1 MSRLDRFYRAFGEY
15 RKSIAQEREISA
27 LRAAVAEADRQDRI
41 RAIRSS
47 CTIENDWVEE
57 IERGLV
63 FIEKAINEE
72 RQFIRSEG
80 EVAPI
85 EKIKRVSRESVEHLA
100 RHSNL
105 LTQESK
111 DGDLMPEKL
120 YTVERLNNYAVYEN
134 RFLYMVLLHLA
145 DFVSVRYDRIV
156 KLTNTYRGESLMQK
170 KVTYGK
176 ATLEYEINLKEVRE
190 DDPYLREHNG
200 QREKLERLER
210 IQRSIYYYLHTPLM
224 IEVAKADKLKPPV
237 TKTNVLRMDKNF
249 KEVVALYDYISAY
262 DRDGF
267 SVEEEERQV
276 NCSKKELAEQ
286 FTDPV
291 LLLSFLTYE
300 HGLGIEEELKEA
312 FEQEELRRREEAR
325 RLLQEQLENMRRRIA
340 EGGGS
345 PEEYIRLLEQNNR
358 ELEKEKAQLLLIK
371 EKAVKLEQENNA
383 LKETIAR
390 HRDEVEA
397 LEERHAKEKD
407 ELKANCEELSRQM
420 AEEAAAHG
428 EEMLRINREKEEEI
442 ARSRSECEEIV
453 RKNMEVLA
461 QKERE
466 REELQLKA
474 QRLDRERALAASRL
488 TALRAEHGLIGETE
502 DYSSEAAFQE
512 LEHQYEVLGS
522 FLHREWKGAK
532 RALRLQF
539 LSDVKALFSQNWGKD
554 LIPFGKKQDRATE
567 ASSAETDVKTR
578 AREGADR
585 EKDAAEEER
594 AEDERAEKGPAEEVG
609 AEKDRTDSDAERGD
623 REGDGNEVSEAK

>member
-15 RKSIAQEREISA
+15 RRQVSEEREISA
-27 LRAAVAEADRQDRI
+27 LRTAAAEADRQDRI

-47 CTIENDWVEE
+47 CTIETDWLDE
-57 IERGLV
+57 IERGLG

-85 EKIKRVSRESVEHLA
+85 EKIKHVSRESVEHLA

-105 LTQESK
+105 ITRENE

-134 RFLYMVLLHLA
+134 RFLYMVLLRLA

-156 KLTNTYRGESLMQK
+156 KLTNTYRGESAVQK

-176 ATLEYEINLKEVRE
+176 VTLEYEIDLKEVRE

-210 IQRSIYYYLHTPLM
+210 ILRSIYYFLQTPLM
-224 IEVAKADKLKPPV
+224 VEVAKADKLKPPV

-249 KEVVALYDYISAY
+249 KEVVALYDYITAY

-267 SVEEEERQV
+267 IVEEEERQV
-276 NCSKKELAEQ
+276 DCSDKELAEQ

-358 ELEKEKAQLLLIK
+358 ELEKEKAQLLPIK

-390 HRDEVEA
+390 HWDEIEA

-428 EEMLRINREKEEEI
+428 EELLRVNREKEEEI
-442 ARSRSECEEIV
+442 ARSRSECEDTV

-512 LEHQYEVLGS
+512 LEHQYEVLGG
-522 FLHREWKGAK
+522 FLRKEWKVAK
-532 RALRLQF
+532 RSLLRQF
-539 LSDVKALFSQNWGKD
+539 LSDAKALFTQNWGKD
-554 LIPFGKKQDRATE
+554 LIPFWKKKGRAAE
-567 ASSAETDVKTR
+567 GSSAATDEKTLV
-578 AREGADR
+578 REGADP
-585 EKDAAEEER
+585 EKASAEEER
-594 AEDERAEKGPAEEVG
+594 VENAPAEE
-609 AEKDRTDSDAERGD
+609 ERTDVDAERDD
-623 REGDGNEVSEAK
+623 REEDGNDRKEA